1 MERLYQRSDGT
12 TDTNRS
18 RAGHLS
24 IVEDSTPTGRY
35 PAFLYLCSAYAD
47 LIGSLTYI
55 RKTDNKQ
62 YIVLFLILDIRYLF
76 FNYKYEVNVL
86 ERAPPFCLT
95 INNKYNIIFM
105 SWGNPVNFGEN
116 SPALRRGRAICFN
129 RSFF

>member
-1 MERLYQRSDGT
+1 MGNRITGT
-12 TDTNRS
+12 KEWAEYS
-18 RAGHLS
+18 RNCVIG
-24 IVEDSTPTGRY
+24 
-35 PAFLYLCSAYAD
+35 CSNDCHYCYA
-47 LIGSLTYI
+47 
-55 RKTDNKQ
+55 KAMA
-62 YIVLFLILDIRYLF
+62 
-76 FNYKYEVNVL
+76 VL